1 MRFTIGRKILAGFLI
16 MLCLLVMVS
25 FISVLKMSDMGQA
38 AISIEKK
45 WMPGVKTLASMQADL
60 YEIQHCLL
68 SIILETDDQ
77 KIIQYQSKMNDLIA
91 ELKTIQKKYNA
102 AYTSNDHER
111 TLLTQFIDSEEQ
123 YLKSFPEVIQARK
136 ENDFITANF
145 LISQSLPH
153 FNQAMYGLSELRSL
167 GDSGSNLATG
177 SSIQTFESGRL
188 FVIVLSLITIAA
200 GFGLAYFLSRMI
212 SEPLI
217 RVTAAA
223 DRLANGDL
231 TVKDLE
237 IRSKDELGDLA
248 GSFSHMASSLR
259 ELMFQVGINS
269 ELVAAS
275 SQELTASADQTS
287 SASGQVALL
296 AQEVATDVQK
306 QVQDLEQSKRI
317 VDELSEGIRQIV
329 ISVQQASA
337 AVFQANQLSL
347 NGNVSI
353 QTSMKQMDKIY
364 GTAQKLAEIVRRLGE
379 NSNEVGKIIGV
390 ITDIAA
396 QTNLLALNAAIEAAR
411 AGEHGKGFAVVAHEV
426 RMLAEQTGMSAKQI
440 SKLVTNNQV
449 ETRNA
454 IQSMEISAREI
465 TEGMSMI
472 NQAGKSFVHI
482 QAAVKSVER
491 QTEEVSAAVVQ
502 MATGAGHISNA
513 IAVVANLA
521 ENSAANT
528 QSVSG
533 AAEEQLASME
543 EINASA
549 TALAN
554 MASELQNLISKFKV

>member
-60 YEIQHCLL
+60 YEIQHCML

-102 AYTSNDHER
+102 DFTSNDHER
-111 TLLTQFIDSEEQ
+111 SLLTQFIDSEEQ

-153 FNQAMYGLSELRSL
+153 FNQAMNGLSELRSL

-188 FVIVLSLITIAA
+188 FVIILSLITIAA

-212 SEPLI
+212 SKPLI
-217 RVTAAA
+217 KVTAAA

-248 GSFSHMASSLR
+248 GSFSHMASNLR

-287 SASGQVALL
+287 SASEQVAIL
-296 AQEVATDVQK
+296 AQEVAADVQK

-317 VDELSEGIRQIV
+317 VDELSEGIGQIV
-329 ISVQQASA
+329 VSVQHASA

-347 NGNVSI
+347 NGNESI
-353 QTSMKQMDKIY
+353 QTSMKQMDTIHN
-364 GTAQKLAEIVRRLGE
+364 TAQKLAEIVKRLGE

-390 ITDIAA
+390 ITDIAT

-426 RMLAEQTGMSAKQI
+426 RMLAEQTGISAKQI
-440 SKLVTNNQV
+440 SNLVTNNQV

-465 TEGMSMI
+465 IEGMSRI

>member
-25 FISVLKMSDMGQA
+25 FISVLKMSGMGQA

-60 YEIQHCLL
+60 YEIQHCML

-102 AYTSNDHER
+102 DFTSNDHER
-111 TLLTQFIDSEEQ
+111 SLLTQFIDSEEQ

-153 FNQAMYGLSELRSL
+153 FNQAMNGLSELRSL

-188 FVIVLSLITIAA
+188 FVIILSLITIAA

-212 SEPLI
+212 SKPLI
-217 RVTAAA
+217 KVTAAA

-248 GSFSHMASSLR
+248 GSFSHMASNLR

-287 SASGQVALL
+287 SASEQVAIL
-296 AQEVATDVQK
+296 AQEVAADVQK

-317 VDELSEGIRQIV
+317 VDELSEGIGQIV
-329 ISVQQASA
+329 VSVQHASA

-347 NGNVSI
+347 NGNESI
-353 QTSMKQMDKIY
+353 QTSMKQMDTIHN
-364 GTAQKLAEIVRRLGE
+364 TAQKLAGIVKRLGE

-390 ITDIAA
+390 ITDIAT

-426 RMLAEQTGMSAKQI
+426 RMLAEQTGISAKQI
-440 SKLVTNNQV
+440 SNLVTNNQV

-465 TEGMSMI
+465 IEGMSRI